1 MARLSRKRV
10 TILRAALGWIMLACL
25 IPLFV
30 LALIRSGEEVGQ
42 MKSLGQVLDEKVEL
56 SKIDLVQNSY
66 IYDRDEDLISEVVND
81 ENRMIVPFEDIPDAV
96 KNIFLTSEDQNF
108 YEHRGID
115 FNGIARAALANL
127 KKGEIDQGGSTITQ
141 QLSRNLYLNHER
153 TYNRKLTELL
163 YSYQL
168 EKELSKD
175 EILYYYLNTIFFN
188 HGVYGIGSAAEY
200 YFNKP
205 LKSLT
210 LAEMAFIC
218 AIPNNPSLY
227 DPLKHFDHT
236 KDRQIRLLDGLK
248 KAGKIS
254 DKELKSAAAED
265 IKLSIKEKKNVFPD
279 YVTYVND
286 EFKELVAEKEG
297 YNKRINKAKPEE
309 KKAIEE
315 ELNKRI
321 STVLKSGVKIYTAM
335 DPYMQKRVTER
346 VNSMLPYQDIQG
358 AAVVINHQTHQITAL
373 SGGKDYQKFDF
384 NRAYQAFRQPG
395 SSIKPLLDYGPYIE
409 ETGATTNSLIDA
421 RKFCS
426 NEYCPNNYNEKTYG
440 TVSLRTAFKYSYNTP
455 AVRILDRI
463 GVKTGFSYLE
473 PYHFQ
478 ELHKEDYRL
487 PSALGGLTVGV
498 SPLEM
503 TDAYTTFA
511 NDGSYTKSHAI
522 KKVTDLKGKVLYEWK
537 DKPQQ
542 IFSKITNDQ
551 MRKLLTA
558 VVKEGT
564 GRKANFSSPYIGG
577 KTGTSN
583 DYHDIWFIGL
593 TDQYSMGVWVG
604 KDQLGNVES
613 IYKSGPHLSI
623 WRQTMNISY

>member
-1 MARLSRKRV
+1 
-10 TILRAALGWIMLACL
+10 MLVCL

-30 LALIRSGEEVGQ
+30 LALIGSGEEVVQ

-56 SKIDLVQNSY
+56 SKIDLIQNSY
-66 IYDRDEDLISEVVND
+66 IYDQDEDLISEVVND
-81 ENRMIVPFEDIPDAV
+81 ENRMIVPFENIPDAV
-96 KNIFLTSEDQNF
+96 KEIFLTSEDQNF

-141 QLSRNLYLNHER
+141 QLSRNLYLNHDR

-163 YSYQL
+163 YSFQL
-168 EKELSKD
+168 EKELTKD
-175 EILYYYLNTIFFN
+175 EILYYYLNTIFFHN
-188 HGVYGIGSAAEY
+188 GVYGIGSAAEY

-205 LKSLT
+205 LQSLT
-210 LAEMAFIC
+210 LAEMAFIS

-227 DPLKHFDHT
+227 DPLLHFDYT
-236 KDRQIRLLDGLK
+236 KDRQIRLLEGLK

-254 DKELKSAAAED
+254 DEELQSAAAEK
-265 IKLSIKEKKNVFPD
+265 IKLNIKEKKNVYPD
-279 YVTYVND
+279 YITYVND
-286 EFKELVAEKEG
+286 EFKALVAENEG
-297 YNKRINKAKPEE
+297 YNKRMKEAKPEE

-315 ELNKRI
+315 ELKQRVT
-321 STVLKSGVKIYTAM
+321 TVLKSGVNIYTAM
-335 DPYMQKRVTER
+335 DPYIQRRVTEQ
-346 VNSMLPYQDIQG
+346 VNSMLPYQDVQG
-358 AAVVINHQTHQITAL
+358 AAVVINHQSHEISAL
-373 SGGKDYQKFDF
+373 SGGKNYQKFEF
-384 NRAYQAFRQPG
+384 NRAYQAYRQPG

-409 ETGATTNSLIDA
+409 ETGASVSSLIDA
-421 RKFCS
+421 SKFCS
-426 NEYCPNNYNEKTYG
+426 NDYCPNNYNEKTYG
-440 TVSLRTAFKYSYNTP
+440 TVSLKTAFQFSYNTP
-455 AVRILDRI
+455 AVRMLDKI
-463 GVKTGFSYLE
+463 GVKTGFHYLE
-473 PYHFQ
+473 PYQFQ
-478 ELHKEDYRL
+478 QLHKEDYRL

-511 NDGSYTKSHAI
+511 NEGRYTKSHAI
-522 KKVTDLKGKVLYEWK
+522 KKVTDLDGKILYEWK

-542 IFSKITNDQ
+542 IFSKRTNNQ
-551 MRKLLTA
+551 MRQLLAA

-583 DYHDIWFIGL
+583 NYHDIWFIGL
-593 TDQYSMGVWVG
+593 TDTYSMGVWVG
-604 KDQLGNVES
+604 KDKRGNVES